1 MTLTEEPL
9 QLALLI
15 VTDPPFAEI
24 TELPSWSDP
33 QLLESGAERKT
44 CRISRLELFT
54 IVMAVVDETWA
65 CDRNGPQTIMPTK
78 RLNTTREVKSELDL
92 RNVVL
97 MSVTFH
103 QNECLAHPYYGQR
116 LFTVYPAPAPL
127 STAVPPLFFGTE
139 TLTVVVV
146 LLPNE
151 SDTLNVI
158 V

>member
-54 IVMAVVDETWA
+54 IVMAVVDGTWA

-103 QNECLAHPYYGQR
+103 QNECWTTPFMGRDYLPCI
-116 LFTVYPAPAPL
+116 
-127 STAVPPLFFGTE
+127 PPRRRYRSLCRRYSWAQK
-139 TLTVVVV
+139 
-146 LLPNE
+146 P
-151 SDTLNVI
+151 
-158 V
+158 